1 MSVVAAKELED
12 DAKKYASE
20 AIRLDSQ
27 GAHGMAIQMY
37 QKAISTLVKLV
48 HLYPDY
54 RLNRQYTERAMAYQE
69 RVKAI
74 QAAHGLIPQ
83 DQAPEIEWTPQPTQ
97 GNGNGGVN
105 GGGMATN
112 ASQNSVKGP
121 QVVQQLKATFSE
133 LVVTEKPEV
142 KWDDVIGLEDCK
154 MAIRES
160 IVFPFLRPDLFK
172 LGWPRGIL
180 LYGPPGCFDEKTE
193 ILTKQGWKKHTEL
206 ADDEVIA
213 TLNPAT
219 GELEYHAIERKI
231 QYHYEGKM
239 YHLESTQ
246 VSMMVT
252 PDHNLW
258 VGKRTGPGKVKYRFA
273 HPSEVFVGNGS
284 RLHPYYKKDAKW
296 HGENVEHLILPQ
308 RTSGSGPR
316 HQAIRI
322 PMSEWAPF
330 FGLWLAEGYTAYREG
345 NYHVGIRNLDRD
357 ILRFAYDSFK
367 KWGLNPHYSS
377 DGRVTVLNKQLYEL
391 LHPIGNKYNKYIPD
405 EMKNLT
411 SSLLREIIEY
421 FARGDGTH
429 DDPNAEVG
437 ETRVRCQTSSPRLRD
452 DLMEISLKAGFECN
466 YEAHLLPGS
475 TSVIVGADGSERT
488 ITRTTTNYRLR
499 ILSRRGETR
508 VDKPKVEEWANYSG
522 TVWDVTVPNHILYE
536 RRNGKPVWSGN
547 CGKTMIAAAT
557 ASEIDGY
564 FISVDAASIMS
575 KWLGEGEKNVSKLFN
590 NARKMLAD
598 NKPVIVFVDEIDSLL
613 GTRGQE
619 VGGEVRV
626 RDQFLKETDGI
637 SDKGKNLH
645 MYVIGATNKPW
656 SLDQPFIRR
665 FPKRIHIPLPDTEA
679 RMAQFRLYTAPLTLA
694 EDVSLEAL
702 GKLSEGYSGSD
713 IKDICQGVQLR
724 VVRELF
730 KSGAALDRDT
740 NTRPINL
747 ADFKEIMRTRKPS
760 VSPQAVRAYTDWS
773 NSFNAL

>member
-54 RLNRQYTERAMAYQE
+54 RLNKQYTERAMAYQE

-74 QAAHGLIPQ
+74 QAAHGLLPQ
-83 DQAPEIEWTPQPTQ
+83 DESPEADWTPPAS
-97 GNGNGGVN
+97 GNGG
-105 GGGMATN
+105 ATSAN
-112 ASQNSVKGP
+112 QNSPKGP
-121 QVVQQLKATFSE
+121 QVVQQLKASFSE
-133 LVVTEKPEV
+133 LVVTEKPDV
-142 KWDDVIGLEDCK
+142 KWDDVIGLDDCK
-154 MAIRES
+154 QAIRES

-180 LYGPPGCFDEKTE
+180 LYGPPGCFDEQTE
-193 ILTKQGWKKHTEL
+193 LLTKQGWKKYTEL

-219 GELEYHAIERKI
+219 NELEYHAIERKI

-246 VSMMVT
+246 VSLMVT

-258 VGKRTGPGKVKYRFA
+258 VGKVTGSGKVKYGFA
-273 HPSEVFVGNGS
+273 HPSEAFVGDGAGK
-284 RLHPYYKKDAKW
+284 HPYYKKDAKW
-296 HGENVEHLILPQ
+296 RGESTDYVILP
-308 RTSGSGPR
+308 RRMSGSGPR
-316 HQAIRI
+316 HEEVRI

-330 FGLWLAEGYTAYREG
+330 FGLWLAEGYTAYSGG

-357 ILRFAYDSFK
+357 LLRFAYDSFK
-367 KWGLNPHYSS
+367 RWGLNPHYSS

-391 LHPIGNKYNKYIPD
+391 LRPIGNKYSKYIPA
-405 EMKNLT
+405 EMKNLPPPF
-411 SSLLREIIEY
+411 LRKILEY
-421 FARGDGTH
+421 YARGDGTH
-429 DDPNAEVG
+429 DDVDAEVG

-452 DLMEISLKAGFECN
+452 DLMEVSLKAGFECN
-466 YEAHLLPGS
+466 YEVHVVPGS
-475 TSVIVGADGSERT
+475 EAVIVDADGRERT
-488 ITRTTTNYRLR
+488 ITRTAANYRLR

-508 VDKPKVEEWANYSG
+508 VDKPRVEEWEDYSG
-522 TVWDVTVPNHILYE
+522 TVWDVTVPNHILYV

-547 CGKTMIAAAT
+547 CGKTMVAAAT

-575 KWLGEGEKNVSKLFN
+575 KWLGEGEKNVAKLFN
-590 NARKMLAD
+590 NARKMLSD

-626 RDQFLKETDGI
+626 RDQFLKETDGLN
-637 SDKGKNLH
+637 DKGKNLH
-645 MYVIGATNKPW
+645 LYVIGATNKPW
-656 SLDQPFIRR
+656 SLDPPFLRR
-665 FPKRIHIPLPDTEA
+665 FSKRILVPIPDTEA

-694 EDVSLEAL
+694 DDVD
-702 GKLSEGYSGSD
+702 LSTLAKISDGYSGSD

-730 KSGAALDRDT
+730 RTGNALDKET
-740 NTRPINL
+740 TTRPITL

-760 VSPQAVRAYTDWS
+760 VSAQMLRAYADWS
-773 NSFNAL
+773 NTFSAL

>member
-37 QKAISTLVKLV
+37 QKAISTLVQLV

-74 QAAHGLIPQ
+74 QAAHGLLPR
-83 DQAPEIEWTPQPTQ
+83 DEPAEMDWNLPANTGSGGAPS
-97 GNGNGGVN
+97 G
-105 GGGMATN
+105 
-112 ASQNSVKGP
+112 ASASPNSQKGP
-121 QVVQQLKATFSE
+121 QVVQQLKASFSE
-133 LVVTEKPEV
+133 LVVTEKPDV

-154 MAIRES
+154 QAIRES

-180 LYGPPGCFDEKTE
+180 LYGPPGCFDEQTE

-206 ADDEVIA
+206 AEDEVIA

-219 GELEYHAIERKI
+219 NELEYHAIERKI

-246 VSMMVT
+246 VSLMVT

-258 VGKRTGPGKVKYRFA
+258 VGKKTGTGEVKYGFA
-273 HPSEVFVGNGS
+273 HPRDAFVGEGVGN
-284 RLHPYYKKDAKW
+284 HPYYKKDAKW
-296 HGENVEHLILPQ
+296 RGEKIEYVILPQ
-308 RTSGSGPR
+308 RRSGSGPR
-316 HQAIRI
+316 HEEIRI

-330 FGLWLAEGYTAYREG
+330 FGLWLAEGYTAYSG
-345 NYHVGIRNLDRD
+345 GDYHVGIRNLDID
-357 ILRFAYDSFK
+357 LLQFAYDSFK
-367 KWGLNPHYSS
+367 RWGLNPHYSS

-391 LHPIGNKYNKYIPD
+391 LHPIGNKYIKHIPD
-405 EMKNLT
+405 EMKNLPP
-411 SSLLREIIEY
+411 SLLRMILEY

-429 DDPNAEVG
+429 DDVNAEVG
-437 ETRVRCQTSSPRLRD
+437 ETRFRCQTSSPRLRD

-466 YEAHLLPGS
+466 FQVHVVPGS
-475 TSVIVGADGSERT
+475 TAVIVGADGRERT
-488 ITRTTTNYRLR
+488 ITRTATNYRLR

-508 VDKPKVEEWANYSG
+508 VDKPSVERWEDYSG
-522 TVWDVTVPNHILYE
+522 TVWDVTVPNHILYV

-575 KWLGEGEKNVSKLFN
+575 KWLGEGEKNVAKLFN

-626 RDQFLKETDGI
+626 RDQFLKETDGLN
-637 SDKGKNLH
+637 DKGKQLH
-645 MYVIGATNKPW
+645 LYVIGATNKPW

-665 FPKRIHIPLPDTEA
+665 FPKRILIPLPDNDA
-679 RMAQFRLYTAPLTLA
+679 RMAQFKLYTAPLTLA
-694 EDVSLEAL
+694 EDVDLATL
-702 GKLSEGYSGSD
+702 ARLSDGYSGSD

-730 KSGAALDRDT
+730 KTGNALDKGT
-740 NTRPINL
+740 TTRPITV
-747 ADFKEIMRTRKPS
+747 ADFKEIMKTRKPS
-760 VSPQAVRAYTDWS
+760 VSPDLQRAYTQWADR
-773 NSFNAL
+773 FNAL